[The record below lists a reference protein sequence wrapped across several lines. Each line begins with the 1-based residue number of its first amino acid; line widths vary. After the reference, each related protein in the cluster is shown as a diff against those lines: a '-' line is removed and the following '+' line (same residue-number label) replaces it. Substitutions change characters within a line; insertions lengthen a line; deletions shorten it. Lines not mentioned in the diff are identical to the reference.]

1 MRQFWNVHFVE
12 HGSEALEYITEN
24 RVDVVVSD
32 MRMPGMDGAELLAK
46 VRTISPSTVRIILS
60 GYAEEEAVLRSTRVA
75 HQFLSKPCDLEDL
88 KRTIEELRAY
98 RSTIDQEQIR
108 EVVGG
113 MQQLP
118 ALGTVHADLVAAM
131 NSSQSSNDSLA
142 EIVSRDVALTA
153 ELLRLVN
160 SAFFGLNSR
169 VESVAQAI
177 GFLGIDVVQAIVAGH
192 SLFDGGSTGVV
203 DVAEVARRSQLV
215 SALARRST
223 RNDGGSNSDAATA
236 YLAGMLHQVGV
247 LVLGELDCPDGDMK
261 AILAGE
267 DITTERMVFGV
278 DRYTVGAYLLG
289 LWGFDN
295 RIVQAVN
302 GLSDRDGPE
311 RESVA
316 RALLIA
322 EESVRSGRIPV
333 SSSPPGEERMDEVLA
348 ETTEAL
354 SAEARSH
361 SMTAEVAR

>member
-1 MRQFWNVHFVE
+1 MRQYWNVHFVE
-12 HGSEALEYITEN
+12 HGSEAVEFVTEN

-98 RSTIDQEQIR
+98 RSTIEPEQIR

-118 ALGTVHADLVAAM
+118 ALGDVHADLVAAM
-131 NSSQSSNDSLA
+131 NNPMSSNDSLA

-192 SLFDGGSTGVV
+192 SLFDGGTTGVV
-203 DVAEVARRSQLV
+203 DVAEVARRSQVV
-215 SALARRST
+215 SALARRALQ
-223 RNDGGSNSDAATA
+223 RDGGSNSDAATA

-247 LVLGELDCPDGDMK
+247 LVLGELECPDGDMK

-289 LWGFDN
+289 LWGFDH

-302 GLSDRDGPE
+302 ALSERDGIN
-311 RESVA
+311 REPVA
-316 RALLIA
+316 RALLI
-322 EESVRSGRIPV
+322 
-333 SSSPPGEERMDEVLA
+333 GEEAVRTGRLRVDDAPVDEETMNTVLA
-348 ETTEAL
+348 ETTDAL
-354 SAEARSH
+354 SAEARNRP
-361 SMTAEVAR
+361 AVEVAQ